1 MNKVLILLFSL
12 VSSIVP
18 ERIETRSSKSSFST
32 LRETTLSSVETQ
44 TILTNQNNTNSSVD
58 LQKKELLKSKV
69 TSLNSTTYAK
79 PS

>member
-12 VSSIVP
+12 ASSIVP

-44 TILTNQNNTNSSVD
+44 TILTNQNNTNPSVV
-58 LQKKELLKSKV
+58 LQKKEFKSKV
-69 TSLNSTTYAK
+69 TSLNSATYAK